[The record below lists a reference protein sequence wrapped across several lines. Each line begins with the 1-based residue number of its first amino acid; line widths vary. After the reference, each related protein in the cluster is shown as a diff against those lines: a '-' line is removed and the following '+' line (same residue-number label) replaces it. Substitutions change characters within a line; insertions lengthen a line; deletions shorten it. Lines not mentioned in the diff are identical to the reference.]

1 MSSRFWPFADT
12 QFTRLKRTKK
22 GQALVEGHPGSRKVP
37 QTNGKLTNTRYIKEH
52 YYDEGYKDYHRD
64 ANDEL

>member
-1 MSSRFWPFADT
+1 MSTRFWQLADT

-22 GQALVEGHPGSRKVP
+22 GRTLVEGHPGSRKVP

-52 YYDEGYKDYHRD
+52 YYDEG
-64 ANDEL
+64 